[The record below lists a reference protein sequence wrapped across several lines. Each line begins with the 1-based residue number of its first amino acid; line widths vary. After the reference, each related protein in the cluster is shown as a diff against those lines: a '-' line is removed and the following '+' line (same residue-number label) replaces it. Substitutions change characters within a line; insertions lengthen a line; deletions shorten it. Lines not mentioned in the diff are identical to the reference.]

1 MATRIKENYLKALY
15 HLHHRD
21 PNISISDLG
30 TEMGLSKPTVNDMV
44 KKLEAK
50 GWLKYQKYKP
60 LQLTKEG
67 LLIAA
72 LIIRKHRLSEMF
84 LTKMM
89 SFGWEEVHDIAEE
102 LEHIKSDAFFDRM
115 DELLGFPTR
124 DPHGSPI
131 PDKSGAIT
139 ELDYQILSTI
149 VQGSTVTFKALR
161 DSSSKLLQYLNKKS
175 LALGTT
181 ITVMEKE
188 AFDGSMTIRYGGQE
202 VVLSDAVAKRLLVE
216 C

>member
-1 MATRIKENYLKALY
+1 MATSIKENYLKALY

-21 PNISISDLG
+21 PKISISDLG
-30 TEMGLSKPTVNDMV
+30 IEMGLSKPTVNDMV

-60 LQLTKEG
+60 LQLTSEG
-67 LLIAA
+67 LLTAA

-102 LEHIKSDAFFDRM
+102 LEHIKSEEFFDRM

-131 PDKSGAIT
+131 PDKTGNIA
-139 ELDYQILSTI
+139 EVDYQILST
-149 VQGSTVTFKALR
+149 VEQGSTVTFKALR
-161 DSSSKLLQYLNKKS
+161 DSSSELLQYLNKKS
-175 LALGTT
+175 LQLGAEM
-181 ITVMEKE
+181 TVIDKE
-188 AFDGSMTIRYGGQE
+188 AFDGSMTIRYTDQE
-202 VVLSDAVAKRLLVE
+202 LVLSDVVAKRLLVG
-216 C
+216 